1 MHAMKSGLTFLF
13 HRLVNVKIIANNT
26 RIELLSPVLLLAVT
40 LLTISCDEKT
50 SKDYFIIHGVNA
62 TEVELN
68 AISDLKNDLEKVVT
82 DEVFILSEKEPLPS
96 NGIFY
101 VLGTQESNTLV
112 DNLSKGSAITISPE
126 SPGPRGGIW
135 AKTELLNGRPAI
147 VLAGS
152 DVQGMQYAMYDYS
165 QEVLGI
171 DPLEYWTGKEPDVTT
186 EIDVFAFDA
195 RTITPPKVPILC
207 YFENDVDELANYRGK
222 LLEYDWESYTEMVNS
237 LVRLR
242 YNAIEFFDML
252 GRPEFFLRP
261 EYQKLNP
268 DYRVDLEYLDKMMDY
283 AHLKG
288 MKIQANFQFGYQMYP
303 FPSGKADC
311 WSEHKEDWIAG
322 WNYYLEE
329 TPLSKIDIYSLRPR
343 NQVWDWEYKSTCGE
357 DTIEVFNEVFQVF
370 GELVSSHKADAK
382 KVLICYSD
390 GMEMWNDGFR
400 PPKDWIVAWADDGF
414 GGFEFSP
421 NTTDGYDFGT
431 YMHAGY
437 WLNHTVPNPNPDD
450 IETSMKY
457 MFNDYNADSYCMV
470 NGQTFRP
477 FLLNLEAYSAV
488 CNNPDTFN
496 GDEFYNVWSTR
507 YFGTKAAP
515 FAVDAMKKLHE
526 AQFEEVGYVQ
536 NLWEIREAISYLS
549 NSPIERPGKDPI
561 PYDYKRVESDYAP
574 LEKRRIFIS
583 DALAAAKKGESFITK
598 ETDVFYHDFISLPI
612 NLYNDLLT
620 FEGRLHQMSIFKKDF
635 EQNGDILQLKKA
647 QSLVGQ
653 ARKDLETIYER
664 RLAGDKNEKWK
675 GWYDPKIRR
684 PNNGF
689 PTHEMLNAIAD
700 NLTTLAKEK

>member
-1 MHAMKSGLTFLF
+1 MNSEMVIQENKKKQFWLWMLLWCVLIVSSCGKKTMAKVIIVVDDTETEIVQETAM
-13 HRLVNVKIIANNT
+13 
-26 RIELLSPVLLLAVT
+26 
-40 LLTISCDEKT
+40 
-50 SKDYFIIHGVNA
+50 
-62 TEVELN
+62 
-68 AISDLKNDLEKVVT
+68 DLKHDLEKVLAT
-82 DEVFILSEKEPLPS
+82 DITILNNSKELPDDA
-96 NGIFY
+96 IIY
-101 VLGTQESNTLV
+101 ILGTTVSNTL
-112 DNLSKGSAITISPE
+112 ISE
-126 SPGPRGGIW
+126 MRFSDEVSFSLDDPGPRGGLW
-135 AKTELLNGRPAI
+135 HKTTLDTGQDIILLG
-147 VLAGS
+147 GS
-152 DVQGMQYAMYDYS
+152 DDQGLQYAVYDYS
-165 QEVLGI
+165 NDILGI
-171 DPLEYWTGKEPDVTT
+171 DPLEYWTGQLPIALTVNTLNSFENRK
-186 EIDVFAFDA
+186 IA
-195 RTITPPKVPILC
+195 PPKVPILC

-222 LLEYDWESYTEMVNS
+222 LLEYDWESYTEMINS

-268 DYRVDLEYLDKMMDY
+268 DYQIDLDYLDKMMDY

-322 WNYYLEE
+322 WKYYMEE
-329 TPLSKIDIYSLRPR
+329 TPLSKTDIYSLRPR

-357 DTIEVFNEVFQVF
+357 DKIEVFNEVFQVF
-370 GELVSSHKADAK
+370 GEMVSSHKADAK

-414 GGFEFSP
+414 GGFKFSP
-421 NTTDGYDFGT
+421 NTTDGYGFGT

-437 WLNHTVPNPNPDD
+437 WLNHTVPNPNPNI

-457 MFNDYNADSYCMV
+457 MFKEYKADAYCMV
-470 NGQTFRP
+470 NGQNFRP

-488 CNNPDTFN
+488 CENPDTFN
-496 GDEFYNVWSTR
+496 GDKFYRAWSTR
-507 YFGTKAAP
+507 YFGKKAAP
-515 FAVDAMKKLHE
+515 FAVEAMKKLHE

-549 NSPIERPGKDPI
+549 NLPIERPGKDPI
-561 PYDYKRVESDYAP
+561 PFDYDRVESDYSP
-574 LEKRRIFIS
+574 LEKRRMFVS
-583 DALAAAKKGESFITK
+583 DALAAAKKGESFVTK
-598 ETDVFYHDFISLPI
+598 ESDVFYHDFISLPI
-612 NLYNDLLT
+612 NLYYDLLT
-620 FEGRLHQMSIFKKDF
+620 FEGRLHQMSVLKKDF
-635 EQNGDILQLKKA
+635 EQGGDISKLEKA
-647 QSLVGQ
+647 HSLLEQ
-653 ARKDLETIYER
+653 ARNDLETIYER

-700 NLTTLAKEK
+700 NLTILTKE

>member
-1 MHAMKSGLTFLF
+1 M
-13 HRLVNVKIIANNT
+13 
-26 RIELLSPVLLLAVT
+26 
-40 LLTISCDEKT
+40 DKT
-50 SKDYFIIHGVNA
+50 STMIKNALRKQYPVWIFLCNMLMLCSCGNEGNNSFFIVIDSTADTVIEGTA
-62 TEVELN
+62 E
-68 AISDLKNDLEKVVT
+68 DLKKDLEKVVKGT
-82 DEVFILSEKEPLPS
+82 VNIVSEEEKLPNRAIVF
-96 NGIFY
+96 
-101 VLGTQESNTLV
+101 VLGTARSNTIIAKIKKDDELPFNIKNV
-112 DNLSKGSAITISPE
+112 K
-126 SPGPRGGIW
+126 PRGGIW
-135 AKTELLNGRPAI
+135 YKGTLDSGQKVI
-147 VLAGS
+147 ILAGY
-152 DVQGMQYAMYDYS
+152 DAQGMQYAVYDYS
-165 QEVLGI
+165 RDILGV
-171 DPLEYWTGKEPDVTT
+171 DPLEYWTGKLPKKIVSNKL
-186 EIDVFAFDA
+186 FDFENKL
-195 RTITPPKVPILC
+195 ITPPQVPILC

-222 LLEYDWESYTEMVNS
+222 LLEYDWESYTEMINS

-268 DYRVDLEYLDKMMDY
+268 DYQVDLEYLDKMMDY

-357 DTIEVFNEVFQVF
+357 DKIEVFNEVFQVF

-390 GMEMWNDGFR
+390 GMEMWNDDFR

-437 WLNHTVPNPNPDD
+437 WLNHTVPNPNPND

-470 NGQTFRP
+470 NGQNFRP

-488 CNNPDTFN
+488 CKNPDTFN
-496 GDEFYNVWSTR
+496 GDEFYTAWSTR
-507 YFGTKAAP
+507 YFGEKAAP
-515 FAVDAMKKLHE
+515 FAVNAMKKLHE

-583 DALAAAKKGESFITK
+583 DALAAAKKGESFVTK

-612 NLYNDLLT
+612 NIYNDLLT

-635 EQNGDILQLKKA
+635 EQNGDISQLEKA

-664 RLAGDKNEKWK
+664 RLVGDKNEKWK

-700 NLTTLAKEK
+700 NLTILAKEK